1 MPRRIIK
8 RYLPDHGKF
17 REHPHLRRFGA
28 RLQDGNLWHLN
39 RRSVSGGVALGLFC
53 AMLPLPLQMLIAGG
67 LAIWLRVNL
76 PISVVLVW
84 ITNPL
89 TMGPIWYGGY
99 RVGAW
104 LLDIPP
110 RNISFELSLH
120 SLLIN
125 MQGVWKPL
133 MLGSVVLG
141 ALLALL
147 GFLLVR
153 LAWRLYVVQQRHA
166 TQKRSEKRRAAGPVA
181 NPTDNSDRLL

>member
-53 AMLPLPLQMLIAGG
+53 ALLPLPLQMLIAGG

-76 PISVVLVW
+76 PISVALVW

-89 TMGPIWYGGY
+89 TMGPIWYVSY
-99 RVGAW
+99 LIGAW
-104 LLDIPP
+104 LMGLPARDIHV
-110 RNISFELSLH
+110 ELSLH
-120 SLLIN
+120 SLLTT
-125 MQGVWKPL
+125 MHGVWKPL
-133 MLGSVVLG
+133 ALGSVVLG
-141 ALLALL
+141 TLLALL

-153 LAWRLYVVQQRHA
+153 LSWRLYVLQQ
-166 TQKRSEKRRAAGPVA
+166 RRAALKRCA
-181 NPTDNSDRLL
+181 ERRLAREAESI

>member
-1 MPRRIIK
+1 MPRRFIK

-17 REHPHLRRFGA
+17 REHPHLRRFGT

-53 AMLPLPLQMLIAGG
+53 ALLPVPLQMLLAGG

-76 PISVVLVW
+76 PISVILVW

-89 TMGPIWYGGY
+89 TIGPVWYVSY

-104 LLDIPP
+104 LLDLPP
-110 RNISFELSLH
+110 RQVDFGLSLDN
-120 SLLIN
+120 LLTTL
-125 MQGVWKPL
+125 QGVWKPL
-133 MLGSVVLG
+133 FLGSTVLG

-153 LAWRLYVVQQRHA
+153 LGWRLYVVQQR
-166 TQKRSEKRRAAGPVA
+166 RAALRRGRTRHTEEP
-181 NPTDNSDRLL
+181 